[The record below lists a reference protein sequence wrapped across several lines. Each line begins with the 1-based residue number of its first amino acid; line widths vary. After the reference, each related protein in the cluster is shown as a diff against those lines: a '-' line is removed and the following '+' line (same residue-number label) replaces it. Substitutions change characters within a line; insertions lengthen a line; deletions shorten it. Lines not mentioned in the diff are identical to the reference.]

1 MAAVAPGA
9 SYPPAGSVWSSP
21 QRVNSRGRKPPKRSL
36 RGSSSRIT
44 WETHSF
50 HSFPNE
56 RCDHLLANERTYK
69 GGRLIL
75 QAIALDLEKPRL
87 LRPGEC
93 LVPRDLGVL
102 DQLIAVSLV
111 SAGVGHHRPI

>member
-9 SYPPAGSVWSSP
+9 SYPPAGRVWSSP

-69 GGRLIL
+69 GVVLYCRRSPLTS
-75 QAIALDLEKPRL
+75 KNRV
-87 LRPGEC
+87 C
-93 LVPRDLGVL
+93 SVPVNAWFHETSGYWISLSPSVL
-102 DQLIAVSLV
+102 YL
-111 SAGVGHHRPI
+111 PT